1 MTISKIYIYISFC
14 YFFLAFGNKQ
24 VEQFSQVVQD
34 EIKRECIME
43 ETSKKESSKK
53 EQYLSV
59 KRVVDG
65 DTFVVI
71 NESGADEKI
80 RLIGVNAPVSR
91 NTGRKKKEPFGMESK
106 KFLTNYLT
114 GKKVKLEYDVQKTD
128 KYGRTLAYVY
138 MENGV
143 FLNEYLVKEGYAQ
156 IATYPPNVKYV
167 EVFRKAQKLA
177 REKSK
182 GLWK

>member
-1 MTISKIYIYISFC
+1 
-14 YFFLAFGNKQ
+14 
-24 VEQFSQVVQD
+24 
-34 EIKRECIME
+34 
-43 ETSKKESSKK
+43 
-53 EQYLSV
+53 
-59 KRVVDG
+59 
-65 DTFVVI
+65 
-71 NESGADEKI
+71 
-80 RLIGVNAPVSR
+80 
-91 NTGRKKKEPFGMESK
+91 MESK

-143 FLNEYLVKEGYAQ
+143 FLNEFLVKEGYAQ